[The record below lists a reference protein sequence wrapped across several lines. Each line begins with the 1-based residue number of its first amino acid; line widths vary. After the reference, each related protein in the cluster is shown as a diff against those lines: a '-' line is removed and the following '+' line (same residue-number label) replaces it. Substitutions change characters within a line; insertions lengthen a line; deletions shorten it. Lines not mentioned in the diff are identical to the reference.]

1 MPVYLGIPSPYVVP
15 HTERAPLHKS
25 KDEKENS
32 QEHELWSQTDPGW
45 NSNSSAY
52 SLVTFR
58 GAQNSAENFMYLI
71 LFNAPSPRKL

>member
-1 MPVYLGIPSPYVVP
+1 MPVYLGIRSPYAVP

-25 KDEKENS
+25 KDDKGEQSRTRTLES
-32 QEHELWSQTDPGW
+32 DLGW
-45 NSNSSAY
+45 NSKSSAY

-58 GAQNSAENFMYLI
+58 GAQNSAENFMYVI